1 MIMERFLLKFAASGW
16 KGSGKMNLLLDPNVA
31 YLLLVA
37 GSVLVLLALL
47 SPGTGILEAAAL
59 VILVLAG
66 YSLASLPINIWA
78 LLLLVGALY
87 PFWLAV
93 RRKKQ
98 VPYLLLA
105 IAALV
110 VGSVFMFRGADGSL
124 SAVHPA
130 LAGVVSVLVVLLL
143 WLVARRGLEAV
154 GIQPA
159 HSLDPLIGMEGEVR
173 ASFKGDGAVYVR
185 GEEWTARCP
194 VMVKS
199 GTRVRVVGREGLV
212 LLVTP
217 VEADPN

>member
-1 MIMERFLLKFAASGW
+1 
-16 KGSGKMNLLLDPNVA
+16 
-31 YLLLVA
+31 
-37 GSVLVLLALL
+37 
-47 SPGTGILEAAAL
+47 
-59 VILVLAG
+59 
-66 YSLASLPINIWA
+66 
-78 LLLLVGALY
+78 
-87 PFWLAV
+87 
-93 RRKKQ
+93 
-98 VPYLLLA
+98 
-105 IAALV
+105 
-110 VGSVFMFRGADGSL
+110 
-124 SAVHPA
+124 
-130 LAGVVSVLVVLLL
+130 
-143 WLVARRGLEAV
+143 V